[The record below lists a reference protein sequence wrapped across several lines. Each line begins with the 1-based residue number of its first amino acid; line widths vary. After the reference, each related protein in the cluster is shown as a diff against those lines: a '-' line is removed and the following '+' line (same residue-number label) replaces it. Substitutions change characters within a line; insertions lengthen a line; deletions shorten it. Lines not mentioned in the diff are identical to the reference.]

1 MNDERPDD
9 AETEQEPGE
18 SAELDPN
25 DLPPMTDTSLLIPE
39 PVVSA
44 SGHPFRAVLL
54 EMIDPIVDI
63 VRAQVPAYAG
73 PPGGRRH
80 QLMTMAASSAVHAF
94 LDTSPQRP
102 TAQRKVDEL
111 FRRMGWGE
119 AQEDTTSVNLDSAFA
134 VGARAVWN
142 YLADYAVDQ
151 GYPARALRDVTN
163 DLAAYTNHLRAELEI
178 GHALRVG
185 RPPSDTERARHHL
198 LDYLRTTTAGRIS
211 HLAPLGVDP
220 FRLSELA
227 DDAKWPLPTQV
238 VALAVSFHGDSPSVP
253 DEPDVLWTREG
264 NRLYVLCPAPAADE
278 LAGVFERSGSDRR
291 VVISGA
297 VPAAEA
303 GTALLWTTR
312 ALDLVQASVI
322 PPASVIRCED
332 HLTQLWLHSE
342 PSMRRQLCQRL
353 LQPLLAEAPNSRE
366 ILSETLL
373 TWLETR
379 DSAPAIA
386 SRLDVHPQTIRYRWR
401 RINEL
406 FGDALR
412 DPDFVMQL
420 MLVLKASVPL
430 WKGGDQSDFEL
441 FRGSRDSAP

>member
-9 AETEQEPGE
+9 AETEQEPAE
-18 SAELDPN
+18 SAELDPS
-25 DLPPMTDTSLLIPE
+25 DLPSMTDLHLLVPE
-39 PVVSA
+39 PVVSK
-44 SGHPFRAVLL
+44 SGHPFRAILL
-54 EMIDPIVDI
+54 QMIDPIIDI

-80 QLMTMAASSAVHAF
+80 QLMTIAATSAVHAF
-94 LDTSPQRP
+94 LDTTSQRP

-111 FRRMGWGE
+111 FRRLGWGE
-119 AQEDTTSVNLDSAFA
+119 AQEDTTSVNLDAAFA

-142 YLADYAVDQ
+142 HLADYAVAQ
-151 GYPARALRDVTN
+151 GYSAEALRDVTN
-163 DLAAYTNHLRAELEI
+163 DLATYTNHLRAELEI

-185 RPPSDTERARHHL
+185 RPPSDTDRARDHL

-211 HLAPLGVDP
+211 PLAPLGVDP
-220 FRLSELA
+220 FRLAELA
-227 DDAKWPLPTQV
+227 SDAKWPLPTDV

-264 NRLYVLCPAPAADE
+264 NRLYVLCPAPAAEE
-278 LAGVFERSGSDRR
+278 LASVFERSGADRR
-291 VVISGA
+291 VVITGA

-303 GTALLWTTR
+303 GTALLWATR
-312 ALDLVQASVI
+312 ALDLVQAGVLAPTSV
-322 PPASVIRCED
+322 VRCEE

-386 SRLDVHPQTIRYRWR
+386 ARLDVHPQTIRYRWR

-412 DPDFVMQL
+412 EPEFIIQL
-420 MLVLKASVPL
+420 MLVLKASVPM
-430 WKGGDQSDFEL
+430 WKAGDQSDFEL
-441 FRGSRDSAP
+441 FRGSRDAAP